1 MDYTLN
7 NDPSTN
13 LIIFR
18 ACTSTIN
25 TGSIPNQGTCYTV
38 SANCQSHWKISLK
51 ISMHCKIE
59 MTIELYLGCI
69 DALDWV
75 SINIYCSTCLNSLLF
90 HSGFYLYLF
99 IVVEGW
105 WMYISRWLLARKLRP
120 RIWSMLCFSVSIYS
134 TIMKW
139 MEVLN

>member
-59 MTIELYLGCI
+59 MTIEL
-69 DALDWV
+69 
-75 SINIYCSTCLNSLLF
+75 LNSLLF

-99 IVVEGW
+99 IVVEG
-105 WMYISRWLLARKLRP
+105 
-120 RIWSMLCFSVSIYS
+120 
-134 TIMKW
+134 
-139 MEVLN
+139 